1 MIMLVSKLL
10 LFRRKYGISRSELGS
25 ACGLS
30 EQWICELEIKA
41 RHHTPVT
48 LEKLCR
54 GLEAVLVQ
62 RRSSISAFSAD
73 LEKHKTSLL
82 DYVEENAYEL

>member
-1 MIMLVSKLL
+1 MLVSKLL

-30 EQWICELEIKA
+30 MQRIYELEIIRSKPTSA
-41 RHHTPVT
+41 TV
-48 LEKLCR
+48 EKLHR
-54 GLEAVLVQ
+54 GLVKVLEQ

-82 DYVEENAYEL
+82 DYVEENSYEL